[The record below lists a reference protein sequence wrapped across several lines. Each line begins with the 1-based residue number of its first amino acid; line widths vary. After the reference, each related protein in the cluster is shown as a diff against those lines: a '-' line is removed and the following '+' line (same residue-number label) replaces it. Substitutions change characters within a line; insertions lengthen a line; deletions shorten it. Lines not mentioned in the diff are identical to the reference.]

1 MSATTTMHT
10 EATSIIREGWTLLV
24 EQMGILKATQFIML
38 LERGSGD
45 TVQEIA
51 EYWGNASIEEIHSQV
66 VTWKRSAERSAHI
79 T

>member
-1 MSATTTMHT
+1 MHT
-10 EATSIIREGWTLLV
+10 EAASIIREGWTLLV

-38 LERGSGD
+38 LERGRGD

-66 VTWKRSAERSAHI
+66 VAWKQKKGKNS
-79 T
+79 